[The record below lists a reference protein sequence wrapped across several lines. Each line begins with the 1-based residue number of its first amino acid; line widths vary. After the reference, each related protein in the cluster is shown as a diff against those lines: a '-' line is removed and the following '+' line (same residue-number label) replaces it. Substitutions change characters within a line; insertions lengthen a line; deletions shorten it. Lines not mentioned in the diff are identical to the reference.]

1 MTENP
6 FDAFGL
12 DPLDGPD
19 AITEELRE
27 RMEDAPLDARPAL
40 RDAWEELTLHPERR
54 ITLALATFV
63 DPEAER
69 LVRPPATRPLG
80 AAKASS
86 DLLFEH
92 EALGVPIAEVFATL
106 SRAALLAPEP
116 TGFVPIE
123 HDPLLKEPPR

>member
-1 MTENP
+1 MIDNP

-12 DPLDGPD
+12 DPLAGPD

-54 ITLALATFV
+54 IALALATFV
-63 DPEAER
+63 DPEPER
-69 LVRPPATRPLG
+69 VVRPPAARPLG
-80 AAKASS
+80 GASAGGPPPF
-86 DLLFEH
+86 DH
-92 EALGVPIAEVFATL
+92 EALGVPIAELFVTL
-106 SRAALLAPEP
+106 SRAGLLAPEP
-116 TGFVPIE
+116 SGHVPIE